1 MPDTSHTAA
10 VSVDER
16 RVATPHGSIFVRE
29 APGDG
34 PAVVLMHGF
43 PDDQRIYARL
53 LPLLSPRR
61 AVTFDFLGYGRSER
75 SDTAGFAPADHGAQ
89 ITAVLDALEI
99 PDAVLVGQDASGP
112 DAVFYTLAHPE
123 RVAHL
128 ALLNTMF
135 GRGDAFVMP
144 EMTKLLSEP
153 ELGTLADDMIG
164 DPAQRLWLLQR
175 WGRKWELD
183 GADPEG
189 LAAQSILPQ
198 FYGGE
203 SQPDALTAIR
213 RWTAQF
219 PASLDLQDTLVAM
232 DALHRIHTPVSIIF
246 GQRDRYL
253 GPALAAE
260 MADLFANS
268 TLHVVEQAG
277 HYPQFDRPETVAAV
291 LTQNRPVP
299 RDGESDDH

>member
-1 MPDTSHTAA
+1 MPNTSHTAA
-10 VSVDER
+10 VSVNER
-16 RVATPHGSIFVRE
+16 RVDTPDGSIFVQE

-53 LPLLSPRR
+53 LPLLAPRR

-75 SDTAGFAPADHGAQ
+75 SDTAGFTPADHGAQ

-128 ALLNTMF
+128 ALFNTMF

-153 ELGTLADDMIG
+153 ELGTLTDDMIG

-175 WGRKWELD
+175 WGLQWELD
-183 GADPEG
+183 ATDPEG

-198 FYGGE
+198 FYGNDG
-203 SQPDALTAIR
+203 QPDALAAIR
-213 RWTAQF
+213 AWTAQL
-219 PASLDLQDTLVAM
+219 PASLDRQDVLVAEE
-232 DALHRIHTPVSIIF
+232 ALRRIHPPVSIIF
-246 GQRDRYL
+246 GEKDRYL
-253 GPALAAE
+253 GPALATEIAG
-260 MADLFANS
+260 LFTNS
-268 TLHVVEQAG
+268 TLHLVEQAG
-277 HYPQFDRPETVAAV
+277 HYPQYDRPATVAAF
-291 LTQNRPVP
+291 LTHAA
-299 RDGESDDH
+299 RDAGRSIR

>member
-61 AVTFDFLGYGRSER
+61 AVSFDFLGYGRSDR
-75 SDTAGFAPADHGAQ
+75 SDTAGFTPEDHTAQ
-89 ITAVLDALEI
+89 ITAVLDALDI
-99 PDAVLVGQDASGP
+99 PEAVLVGHDASGP
-112 DAVFYTLAHPE
+112 DAVFYALAHPE

-128 ALLNTMF
+128 ALLNTVF
-135 GRGDAFVMP
+135 GRRDALIMP
-144 EMTKLLSEP
+144 EMTKLLSEQ

-164 DPAQRLWLLQR
+164 DPAQRLWLLHR
-175 WGRKWELD
+175 WGQQWELD
-183 GADPEG
+183 ANDPEG

-198 FYGGE
+198 FYGND
-203 SQPDALTAIR
+203 SQPDALAAIR
-213 RWTAQF
+213 SWTAQL
-219 PASLDLQDTLVAM
+219 PASLDRQDILVAEE
-232 DALHRIHTPVSIIF
+232 ALRRIHTPVSIIF
-246 GQRDRYL
+246 GEKDRYL
-253 GPALAAE
+253 GPALATEIAG
-260 MADLFANS
+260 LFTNS
-268 TLHVVEQAG
+268 TLHLVEQAG
-277 HYPQFDRPETVAAV
+277 HYPQYDRPGTVAAF
-291 LTQNRPVP
+291 LTHAA
-299 RDGESDDH
+299 RDAGRSIR

>member
-1 MPDTSHTAA
+1 MPTTSHTAA
-10 VSVDER
+10 VSFNER
-16 RVATPHGSIFVRE
+16 RVDTPDGSILVRE
-29 APGDG
+29 TPGDG

-75 SDTAGFAPADHGAQ
+75 SDTAGFTPEDHGRQ
-89 ITAVLDALEI
+89 ITAVLDALDI
-99 PDAVLVGQDASGP
+99 SDAVLVGQDASGP

-135 GRGDAFVMP
+135 GRGGAFVMP

-175 WGRKWELD
+175 WGVQWELD
-183 GADPEG
+183 AADPEG

-198 FYGGE
+198 FYGND
-203 SQPDALTAIR
+203 SQPDALAAIR
-213 RWTAQF
+213 AWTAQL
-219 PASLDLQDTLVAM
+219 PTSLDRQDSLVAGE
-232 DALHRIHTPVSIIF
+232 ALHRIHTPVSIIF
-246 GQRDRYL
+246 GEKDRYL
-253 GPALAAE
+253 GPALATEIAG
-260 MADLFANS
+260 LFANS
-268 TLHVVEQAG
+268 TLHLVEQAG
-277 HYPQFDRPETVAAV
+277 HYPQYDQPATVAAV
-291 LTQNRPVP
+291 LTHAAVDAERSI
-299 RDGESDDH
+299 R

>member
-1 MPDTSHTAA
+1 MPNTSRTAA
-10 VSVDER
+10 VSVNER
-16 RVATPHGSIFVRE
+16 RVDTPHGSIFVKE

-135 GRGDAFVMP
+135 GRGEAFVMP

-175 WGRKWELD
+175 WGLQWELD
-183 GADPEG
+183 ATDPEG

-198 FYGGE
+198 FYGND
-203 SQPDALTAIR
+203 SQPDALAAIR
-213 RWTAQF
+213 RWTAQL
-219 PASLDLQDTLVAM
+219 PASLDRQDILVAEE
-232 DALHRIHTPVSIIF
+232 ALRRIHPPVSIIF
-246 GQRDRYL
+246 GEKDRYL

-260 MADLFANS
+260 IAGLFTNS
-268 TLHVVEQAG
+268 TLHLVEQAG
-277 HYPQFDRPETVAAV
+277 HYPQYDRPATVAAF
-291 LTQNRPVP
+291 LTHAA
-299 RDGESDDH
+299 RDAGRSIR

>member
-1 MPDTSHTAA
+1 MPDTNHPAA
-10 VSVDER
+10 VSVNER
-16 RVATPHGSIFVRE
+16 RVDTPHGSILVRE
-29 APGDG
+29 APGDD

-75 SDTAGFAPADHGAQ
+75 SDTAGFTLEDHAAQ
-89 ITAVLDALEI
+89 ITVVLDALDI
-99 PDAVLVGQDASGP
+99 PDAVLVGHDASGP

-135 GRGDAFVMP
+135 GRGDALIMP

-153 ELGTLADDMIG
+153 ELSTLADDMIG

-175 WGRKWELD
+175 WGRQWDLD
-183 GADPEG
+183 AADPDG

-198 FYGGE
+198 FYGDD
-203 SQPDALTAIR
+203 SQPDALVAIR
-213 RWTAQF
+213 RWTAQL
-219 PASLDLQDTLVAM
+219 PASLDRQDILVAEE
-232 DALHRIHTPVSIIF
+232 ALHRIHPPVSIIF
-246 GQRDRYL
+246 GENDRYL

-277 HYPQFDRPETVAAV
+277 HYPQYDQPGTVAAF
-291 LTQNRPVP
+291 LTQTARR
-299 RDGESDDH
+299 RDGESHDH

>member
-16 RVATPHGSIFVRE
+16 RVGTPHGSIFVRE
-29 APGDG
+29 TPGDG

-53 LPLLSPRR
+53 SPLLSPRR

-75 SDTAGFAPADHGAQ
+75 SDTAGFGPEDHAAQ

-99 PDAVLVGQDASGP
+99 TEAVLVGHDASGP
-112 DAVFYTLAHPE
+112 DAVFYALAYPE
-123 RVAHL
+123 RVARL

-135 GRGDAFVMP
+135 GRRDTLMMP

-175 WGRKWELD
+175 WGRQWELD
-183 GADPEG
+183 AADPDG

-198 FYGGE
+198 FYGND
-203 SQPDALTAIR
+203 SQPDALAAIR
-213 RWTAQF
+213 RWTAQL
-219 PASLDLQDTLVAM
+219 PASLDRQDSLVAEE
-232 DALHRIHTPVSIIF
+232 ALQQFHTPVSIIF
-246 GQRDRYL
+246 GARDRYL

-260 MADLFANS
+260 IAGLFANS
-268 TLHVVEQAG
+268 TLHLVEQAG
-277 HYPQFDRPETVAAV
+277 HYPQYDRPEAVAPL
-291 LTQNRPVP
+291 LTQTAVT

>member
-1 MPDTSHTAA
+1 
-10 VSVDER
+10 
-16 RVATPHGSIFVRE
+16 
-29 APGDG
+29 
-34 PAVVLMHGF
+34 
-43 PDDQRIYARL
+43 
-53 LPLLSPRR
+53 
-61 AVTFDFLGYGRSER
+61 
-75 SDTAGFAPADHGAQ
+75 
-89 ITAVLDALEI
+89 
-99 PDAVLVGQDASGP
+99 
-112 DAVFYTLAHPE
+112 
-123 RVAHL
+123 
-128 ALLNTMF
+128 
-135 GRGDAFVMP
+135 
-144 EMTKLLSEP
+144 MTKLLSEP

-246 GQRDRYL
+246 GEKDRYL

-260 MADLFANS
+260 IAGLFTNS
-268 TLHVVEQAG
+268 TLHLVEQAG
-277 HYPQFDRPETVAAV
+277 HYPQYDRPATVAAF
-291 LTQNRPVP
+291 LTHAA
-299 RDGESDDH
+299 RDAGRSIR

>member
-1 MPDTSHTAA
+1 MPDTSHTA
-10 VSVDER
+10 VPVGER

-61 AVTFDFLGYGRSER
+61 AVSFDFLGYGRSER
-75 SDTAGFAPADHGAQ
+75 SDTAGFTPEDHAAQ
-89 ITAVLDALEI
+89 ITAVLDALDI
-99 PDAVLVGQDASGP
+99 PEAVLVGHDASGP
-112 DAVFYTLAHPE
+112 DAVFYALAHPE
-123 RVAHL
+123 RAAHL
-128 ALLNTMF
+128 VLLNTVF
-135 GRGDAFVMP
+135 GRRDALIMP
-144 EMTKLLSEP
+144 EMTKLPSEP

-175 WGRKWELD
+175 WGRQWELD
-183 GADPEG
+183 AADPEG

-198 FYGGE
+198 FFGGD
-203 SQPDALTAIR
+203 SQPDALAAIR
-213 RWTAQF
+213 GWTAQL
-219 PASLDLQDTLVAM
+219 PASLDRQDTLVAEE
-232 DALHRIHTPVSIIF
+232 ALQRIHTAASFIF
-246 GQRDRYL
+246 GERDRYL

-260 MADLFANS
+260 IAGLFANS

-277 HYPQFDRPETVAAV
+277 HYPQYDRPETVAAL
-291 LTQNRPVP
+291 LTQTRSVL

>member
-1 MPDTSHTAA
+1 MQDTSRTAA

-16 RVATPHGSIFVRE
+16 RVDTPHGSIFARE

-53 LPLLSPRR
+53 LPLLSPQR

-75 SDTAGFAPADHGAQ
+75 SDTAGFTPDDHAEQ
-89 ITAVLDALEI
+89 ITAVVDALDI
-99 PDAVLVGQDASGP
+99 PDAVLVGHDASGP
-112 DAVFYTLAHPE
+112 DAVFYTVAHPE

-135 GRGDAFVMP
+135 GRGDALTMP

-153 ELGTLADDMIG
+153 ELGTLADDMIR

-175 WGRKWELD
+175 WGQQWDLD
-183 GADPEG
+183 AADPDG

-198 FYGGE
+198 FYGND
-203 SQPDALTAIR
+203 SQPDALAAIR
-213 RWTAQF
+213 RWTAQL
-219 PASLDLQDTLVAM
+219 PASLDRQDTLVAEE
-232 DALHRIHTPVSIIF
+232 ALHRIDTPVSIIF
-246 GQRDRYL
+246 GERDRYL

-260 MADLFANS
+260 MAGLFAKS
-268 TLHVVEQAG
+268 ALHLVEQAG
-277 HYPQFDRPETVAAV
+277 HYPQYDRPETVAAF
-291 LTQNRPVP
+291 LTQVA
-299 RDGESDDH
+299 RDPTRRI

>member
-61 AVTFDFLGYGRSER
+61 AVSFDFLGYGRSDR
-75 SDTAGFAPADHGAQ
+75 SDTAGFTPEDHTAQ
-89 ITAVLDALEI
+89 ITAVLDALDI
-99 PDAVLVGQDASGP
+99 PEAVLVGHDASGP
-112 DAVFYTLAHPE
+112 DAVFYALAHPE

-128 ALLNTMF
+128 ALLNTVF
-135 GRGDAFVMP
+135 GRRDALIMP

-219 PASLDLQDTLVAM
+219 PASLDLQDTLVAK

-246 GQRDRYL
+246 GEQDGYL

-260 MADLFANS
+260 MAGLFPKS
-268 TLHVVEQAG
+268 TLHVVEQAR

>member
-1 MPDTSHTAA
+1 MSDTSRTPA
-10 VSVDER
+10 VSVEER
-16 RVATPHGSIFVRE
+16 RVDTAHGSIFVRA

-61 AVTFDFLGYGRSER
+61 AVTFDFLGYGRSDR
-75 SDTAGFAPADHGAQ
+75 SATAGFTPDDHAAQ
-89 ITAVLDALEI
+89 ITAVLDALDI
-99 PDAVLVGQDASGP
+99 GDAVLVGHDASGP

-135 GRGDAFVMP
+135 GRSDALIMP
-144 EMTKLLSEP
+144 EMTKMLSEP

-175 WGRKWELD
+175 WGRQWELD
-183 GADPEG
+183 SADPDG

-198 FYGGE
+198 FYG
-203 SQPDALTAIR
+203 DDIR
-213 RWTAQF
+213 DSYR
-219 PASLDLQDTLVAM
+219 M
-232 DALHRIHTPVSIIF
+232 RNVS
-246 GQRDRYL
+246 
-253 GPALAAE
+253 P
-260 MADLFANS
+260 
-268 TLHVVEQAG
+268 EQ
-277 HYPQFDRPETVAAV
+277 V
-291 LTQNRPVP
+291 
-299 RDGESDDH
+299 SS